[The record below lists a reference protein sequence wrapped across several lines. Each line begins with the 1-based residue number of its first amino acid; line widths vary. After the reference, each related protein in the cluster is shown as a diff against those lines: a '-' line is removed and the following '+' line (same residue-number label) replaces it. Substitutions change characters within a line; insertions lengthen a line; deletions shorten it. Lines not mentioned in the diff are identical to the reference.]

1 MLADQFIEAA
11 TSARTTATL
20 DETARLAW
28 RAHIEGH
35 LSDVD
40 AQAVSEAIAAR
51 RRAFAVGQAF
61 NRPAHQTSASARR
74 RPSRK
79 LRLADRKNSLERRR
93 RQAAS
98 GAMPPAIACRFTLSE
113 QAVLAVIAYEFLRL
127 QICVLPIDAIGAKAG
142 VSRTTVQNAIR
153 QARLLGLI
161 QIRERRIPGQK
172 SLPNVVKV
180 IDPSWLGWLR
190 RGPKGIGFKNLSAT
204 DTHYLSK
211 RKPQGS
217 CHEPQSQVTGRP
229 HSPLQ
234 RPNLSRAGDYPQRL

>member
-127 QICVLPIDAIGAKAG
+127 QVCVLPIDAIAALAG

-161 QIRERRIPGQK
+161 ELRERRIPGQK

-180 IDPSWLGWLR
+180 IDLSWLGWLR
-190 RGPKGIGFKNLSAT
+190 RGPKRIGFKNLSAT
-204 DTHYLSK
+204 HTCYLSK
-211 RKPQGS
+211 GRPQGS

-234 RPNLSRAGDYPQRL
+234 RPNLSRAGDYPP